1 MLKKSILFVCGVV
14 LAFVG
19 GNAHAEDL
27 VSMMQRCA
35 PNVHPTTLS
44 AIVKTESSGRMYT
57 LLDNGPANLPYSVR
71 KTMLRSIYPESAT
84 EAASVARDLIAR
96 GHIVDIGLTQ
106 LNNRNL
112 ARLGLTVDQ
121 AVDPCTNL
129 WAGGTVLSNF
139 YVNASKQYRDQ
150 QGALLAAISAYNT
163 GDFEKGFSNGY
174 VNTVIRNAGMPVPAL
189 LTTGPRVSTGSAS
202 RSSRSTPRRSVLL
215 DAKFSELE
223 VEFH

>member
-1 MLKKSILFVCGVV
+1 MLKSIFSLCGVA
-14 LAFVG
+14 LALAG

-27 VSMMQRCA
+27 ASMMQRCA

-57 LLDNGPANLPYSVR
+57 LLDNGPANLPFSVR
-71 KTMLRSIYPESAT
+71 KTMLRTIYPESAT

-96 GHIVDIGLTQ
+96 GHLVDIGLTQ

-112 ARLGLTVDQ
+112 AGLGLTVEQ
-121 AVDPCTNL
+121 ALDPCTNL
-129 WAGGTVLSNF
+129 WAGGTILSNF
-139 YVNASKQYRDQ
+139 YTNASKQYRDQ
-150 QGALLAAISAYNT
+150 QSALLAAISAYNT

-174 VNTVIRNAGMPVPAL
+174 VSTVIRNAGMPVPAL
-189 LTTGPRVSTGSAS
+189 LTTGPRVSVGSRSRASAS
-202 RSSRSTPRRSVLL
+202 SPRRSGLL

>member
-1 MLKKSILFVCGVV
+1 MLKSILSLCGVA
-14 LAFVG
+14 LAFMG

-35 PNVHPTTLS
+35 PNVHPATLS

-84 EAASVARDLIAR
+84 EAASLARDLIAR

-106 LNNRNL
+106 LNSRNL
-112 ARLGLTVDQ
+112 AGLGLTVDQ
-121 AVDPCTNL
+121 AIDPCTNL

-139 YVNASKQYRDQ
+139 YVKASKQYRDQ
-150 QGALLAAISAYNT
+150 QSALLAAISAYNT

-174 VNTVIRNAGMPVPAL
+174 VPTVIRNAGMPVPAL
-189 LTTGPRVSTGSAS
+189 LTTGPRVATGNAS
-202 RSSRSTPRRSVLL
+202 RSSRSAPRRSGLL
-215 DAKFSELE
+215 DAKFSELD